1 MFTSDRLKM
10 GEFVNPAWLKIMAYV
25 VAVFIAA
32 LNAYLL
38 VRVFAGWVG

>member
-1 MFTSDRLKM
+1 M
-10 GEFVNPAWLKIMAYV
+10 GEFVNPRWLKILAYV

-38 VRVFAGWVG
+38 VRVFGGWVS

>member
-1 MFTSDRLKM
+1 
-10 GEFVNPAWLKIMAYV
+10 MAYM

-38 VRVFAGWVG
+38 VRVVGGWIG